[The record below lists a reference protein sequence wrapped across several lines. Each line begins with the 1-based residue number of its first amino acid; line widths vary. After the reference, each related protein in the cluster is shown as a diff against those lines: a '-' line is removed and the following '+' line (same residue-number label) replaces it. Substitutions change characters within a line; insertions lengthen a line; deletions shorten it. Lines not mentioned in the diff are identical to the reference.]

1 MNGDTP
7 RLAARRVEVDE
18 RSDGQ
23 RIDNFL
29 MTELKGVPRS
39 LVYRIL
45 RSGEV
50 RLNGGR
56 ARPADRVA
64 KGDLVRIPP
73 LRLPQAGEG
82 AEAGTGL
89 KASVEEAIL
98 YEDDHLMVLNKP
110 AGLAVHGGSG
120 ISLGVIE
127 TLRQSR
133 PQMKFL
139 ELVHRLD
146 RDTSGCLL
154 IACRRS
160 ALLALQ
166 AQLGSSD
173 EDQEGMGKSY
183 MALVKGRWKG
193 RQHRVEAPLLK
204 NRLSS
209 GERVVR
215 VSRDGKP
222 SVTEFTILERYPD
235 ASLVE
240 ATLLTGRTHQIRVHC
255 QHVGHPIAGDPRYGD
270 DSFNRLM
277 RGRGLKRMF
286 LHAARLQFRHP
297 ADGRQMRID
306 APLDPALSASI
317 ATMRALDDGRRLAS
331 EEFRS
336 TKEPK
341 T

>member
-1 MNGDTP
+1 MNGDAP
-7 RLAARRVEVDE
+7 RPAARRVEVDE
-18 RSDGQ
+18 GSDGQ

-29 MTELKGVPRS
+29 LATLKGAPRS

-56 ARPADRVA
+56 AKPADRVA
-64 KGDLVRIPP
+64 RGDVVRIPP
-73 LRLPQAGEG
+73 LRLSEGEV
-82 AEAGTGL
+82 AEAGAGL
-89 KASVEEAIL
+89 KASVEGAIL
-98 YEDDHLMVLNKP
+98 YEDDHLLVLNKP

-120 ISLGVIE
+120 ISLGLIE

-133 PQMKFL
+133 PRAKFL

-146 RDTSGCLL
+146 RDTSGCLMV
-154 IACRRS
+154 ACRRS

-166 AQLGSSD
+166 AQLGTD

-183 MALVKGRWKG
+183 LALVKGIWRG
-193 RQHRVEAPLLK
+193 RRHRVEAPLLK

-215 VSRDGKP
+215 VSREGKA
-222 SVTEFTILERYPD
+222 SITEFTVLERYLD
-235 ASLVE
+235 CSLVE

-270 DSFNRLM
+270 DEFSRRM
-277 RGRGLKRMF
+277 RDRGLRRMF

-297 ADGRQMRID
+297 ADGRAMQVE
-306 APLDPALSASI
+306 APLDPALS
-317 ATMRALDDGRRLAS
+317 RLLGALRQTQAEPETHRP
-331 EEFRS
+331 
-336 TKEPK
+336 TKEPRP
-341 T
+341 